1 MLDIVFPLEWTLIST
16 GMADRRMRT
25 DLRHEYLIASNC
37 DTTRIGKYGAFVAIV
52 FSLMLQACGS
62 SETHRPQVTAPSKN
76 YASRPPVSR
85 SAPPATAPKRQRGA
99 QYDIIGTA
107 SWYGGKFHGR
117 RTANGEVYNMNQLTA
132 AHPTLP
138 FDTWVDITNLRN
150 GRTVTLRI
158 NDRGPFIKGRVIDV
172 SRRAAKK
179 LGFINDGITRV
190 GIRIRRPSRG

>member
-1 MLDIVFPLEWTLIST
+1 MLDIVIPPERALVSMGL
-16 GMADRRMRT
+16 ADRRMRT
-25 DLRHEYLIASNC
+25 DLRHENLIASSC
-37 DTTRIGKYGAFVAIV
+37 DTNRIGKYGAFIAIV
-52 FSLMLQACGS
+52 FSLLLQACGS
-62 SETHRPQVTAPSKN
+62 SENHRPNVTAPSKS

-85 SAPPATAPKRQRGA
+85 SAPPATAPKQQRGER
-99 QYDIIGTA
+99 YDIIGTA

-172 SRRAAKK
+172 SRRAAKN

>member
-1 MLDIVFPLEWTLIST
+1 METEPQNERVI
-16 GMADRRMRT
+16 ANDR
-25 DLRHEYLIASNC
+25 EGA
-37 DTTRIGKYGAFVAIV
+37 RIGKYGALIAFV

-62 SETHRPQVTAPSKN
+62 GDAHRPHVSAPSKS
-76 YASRPPVSR
+76 YASRPPVQR
-85 SAPPATAPKRQRGA
+85 SVVPNQQRGE
-99 QYDIIGTA
+99 QYDIVGTA

-150 GRTVTLRI
+150 GRTITLRI

-179 LGFINDGITRV
+179 LGFINDGIARV
-190 GIRIRRPSRG
+190 GIRIRRATRG

>member
-1 MLDIVFPLEWTLIST
+1 ME
-16 GMADRRMRT
+16 T
-25 DLRHEYLIASNC
+25 DFRVEQLSINDCNNR
-37 DTTRIGKYGAFVAIV
+37 RIGKYGALIAFV

-62 SETHRPQVTAPSKN
+62 SETHRPHVTAPSKS
-76 YASRPPVSR
+76 YASRPPVHR
-85 SAPPATAPKRQRGA
+85 SAPPATAPNRKRGE

-117 RTANGEVYNMNQLTA
+117 RTANGEVYNMNRLTA

-138 FDTWVDITNLRN
+138 FDTWVDITNLQN

-172 SRRAAKK
+172 SRRAAKQ

>member
-1 MLDIVFPLEWTLIST
+1 METEFQGEEI
-16 GMADRRMRT
+16 
-25 DLRHEYLIASNC
+25 IAKDC
-37 DTTRIGKYGAFVAIV
+37 DARRIGKYGALIAFV

-62 SETHRPQVTAPSKN
+62 NETHRPHVSTPSKS
-76 YASRPPVSR
+76 YASRPPLHR
-85 SAPPATAPKRQRGA
+85 SAPPVAPKQQRGT

-138 FDTWVDITNLRN
+138 FNTWVEITNLRN
-150 GRTVTLRI
+150 GRTITLRI

-179 LGFINDGITRV
+179 LGFINDGVARV
-190 GIRIRRPSRG
+190 GIRIRRATRG

>member
-1 MLDIVFPLEWTLIST
+1 M
-16 GMADRRMRT
+16 GMDVRVEDLTVNDCSRR
-25 DLRHEYLIASNC
+25 
-37 DTTRIGKYGAFVAIV
+37 RIGKYGALIAFV

-62 SETHRPQVTAPSKN
+62 SETHRPGVTAPGKN
-76 YASRPPVSR
+76 YASRPPVHR
-85 SAPPATAPKRQRGA
+85 SLPPATAPAR

-138 FDTWVDITNLRN
+138 FGTWVDITNLRN

-172 SRRAAKK
+172 SRRAAKT

-190 GIRIRRPSRG
+190 GIKIRRPSRG

>member
-1 MLDIVFPLEWTLIST
+1 
-16 GMADRRMRT
+16 MRT
-25 DLRHEYLIASNC
+25 ELQDEDFIANDC
-37 DTTRIGKYGAFVAIV
+37 DARRIGKYGALIAFV

-62 SETHRPQVTAPSKN
+62 SETHRPHVTAPSKN
-76 YASRPPVSR
+76 YASRPPVHR
-85 SAPPATAPKRQRGA
+85 PAPPETAPNRQRGV

-150 GRTVTLRI
+150 GRTITLRI

-172 SRRAAKK
+172 SRHAAKR
-179 LGFINDGITRV
+179 LGFINDGVTRV
-190 GIRIRRPSRG
+190 GIRIRKPSRG

>member
-1 MLDIVFPLEWTLIST
+1 MVTEPQDEQVI
-16 GMADRRMRT
+16 ADDCET
-25 DLRHEYLIASNC
+25 S
-37 DTTRIGKYGAFVAIV
+37 RIGKYGVLIAFV

-62 SETHRPQVTAPSKN
+62 TDTDRPHVSAPSKS
-76 YASRPPVSR
+76 YASRPPVQR
-85 SAPPATAPKRQRGA
+85 SAPPQKSPKQQRGS
-99 QYDIIGTA
+99 QYDIIGMA

-117 RTANGEVYNMNQLTA
+117 QTANGEVYNMNKLTA

-138 FDTWVDITNLRN
+138 FGTWVDITNLRN
-150 GRTVTLRI
+150 GRTITLRI

-190 GIRIRRPSRG
+190 GIRIRRPARG